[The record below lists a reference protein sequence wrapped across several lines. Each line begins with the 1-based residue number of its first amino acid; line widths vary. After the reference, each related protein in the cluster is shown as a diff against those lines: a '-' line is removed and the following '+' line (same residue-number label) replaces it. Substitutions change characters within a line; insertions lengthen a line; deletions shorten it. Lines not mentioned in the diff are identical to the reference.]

1 MVSTSART
9 EADSHPQRFLSWVS
23 AAQLP
28 PPEAYPLSRLRPAAF
43 ALFAGAAAVYLTHVL
58 VAIANQRYLFG
69 DNAWFLLKLLSERH
83 TANWSA
89 NWPHDFY
96 VSRIGTFAALQF
108 PALLVAQIAPDRF
121 PLVST
126 VFGATAFLHKPLALL
141 VCYAVVRDKRW
152 VIFPAASLFAASIN
166 SEVFIVSEAHFLH
179 SLFWALVFLLLFSER
194 LTGWRLL
201 VVLLLSIPTLL
212 SYETMVVFG
221 PLLAVAAFR
230 AGLGSS
236 SSRAQMW
243 IRSTLAAWFLLG
255 AVFAAISIAHPRDP
269 VNRGAVVGWLLSFAA
284 HPTIHIGAAASAA
297 VVLVCVGIVLAS
309 ERRPDLARVLVIV
322 GVVASLAL
330 LPPILVAPART
341 DFAPHAGARALHLPL
356 PALLALVVLL
366 AFRGR
371 IRIGPRAFNGL
382 FVVVSTLGIAQST
395 WQLLATSQWSNMITL
410 LKQELR
416 TRSGPIPYEQS
427 VMSRAVVGG
436 QPIAALHG
444 RWPLLPLSVVI
455 AENRVVRSMIVFR
468 DGTFHPFDPDRESEF
483 PRLERHG
490 FDARPYFD
498 QLRASRAYWP
508 GGVIDF
514 TDRGNSG
521 RYRTGSWWTPEPW
534 ATWTGGPESGL
545 RLELAGW
552 NGKNLQL
559 EATLASF
566 VNERNPS
573 VTVQVLANGCA
584 VATWEFAAARRDHRV
599 QQRRAILPAPCLAR
613 RPEVA
618 IDFRIRGAMSPE
630 SANQGPDPRALAV
643 AFVDARLVPFPAGTA
658 R

>member
-9 EADSHPQRFLSWVS
+9 EADSHPQRFLSWLS

-43 ALFAGAAAVYLTHVL
+43 ALFSSAVALYLAHIV

-83 TANWSA
+83 PANWSA
-89 NWPHDFY
+89 NWPYDFY
-96 VSRIGTFAALQF
+96 VSRIGTFAALQL
-108 PALLVAQIAPDRF
+108 PTLATAQIAPHRF
-121 PLVST
+121 NLIT
-126 VFGATAFLHKPLALL
+126 AVFGATAFVHKPLALL
-141 VCYAVVRDKRW
+141 VCYATVKDKRW

-179 SLFWALVFLLLFSER
+179 SLFWALLFLLLFSQR

-201 VVLLLSIPTLL
+201 LVMLLSIPSIL

-221 PLLAVAAFR
+221 PLLALAAFR
-230 AGLGSS
+230 AGLGIPE
-236 SSRAQMW
+236 SRVQRA
-243 IRSTLAAWFLLG
+243 IRSALAAWFLLG
-255 AVFAAISIAHPRDP
+255 ALIAAISISHPRDP
-269 VNRGAVVGWLLSFAA
+269 VNRGAVTGWLLSFAA
-284 HPTIHIGAAASAA
+284 HPTIHFGAAASA
-297 VVLVCVGIVLAS
+297 VVILVCAGIVLAG
-309 ERRPDLARVLVIV
+309 ERRPALVRALIII
-322 GVVASLAL
+322 GAAGSLAIL
-330 LPPILVAPART
+330 LPILVTPART

-356 PALLALVVLL
+356 PFLLAVGVLL

-371 IRIGPRAFNGL
+371 IRLGGRAFNSL

-395 WQLLATSQWSNMITL
+395 WQLLATSQWSNMLAL

-436 QPIAALHG
+436 QPVAALHG
-444 RWPLLPLSVVI
+444 GWPLLPLSVVL

-630 SANQGPDPRALAV
+630 SANQGPDPRALAI